1 MTQIVTLAPGE
12 NNPTLDAGIV
22 EIPPELASLGDK
34 VFFDDNGDG
43 IQDAGEAGVE
53 GVTVTLTGGGVDG
66 VIGTADDTTDTTTT
80 DADGMYSFTN
90 LNPGEEYKVT
100 FSDLPEGFEFTD
112 ANQGSDDALD
122 SDADPTTGMTQVV
135 TLAPGENN
143 PTLDA
148 GIVQQPQNPGIEIEK
163 STNGVDAD
171 TPEEA
176 VEINAGEAVT
186 WTYEVTNTGDV
197 SFDESEVVVTDD
209 QEGAITNIVDQ
220 GDGDNI
226 LAPGETWIYEQT
238 GVAQQLTG
246 SGGAAYTFD
255 FGGSSGL
262 DGPNGNV
269 RTFNSGALSVNAS
282 AFSRD
287 QNGNWDEVFLG
298 SFSSGLGVT
307 DNSEG
312 NGGNGTHRVDNVSE
326 KNYIL
331 FEFSE
336 EVVVDRAF
344 MNSVIND
351 SDITYW
357 VGTQD
362 NAFNNHNVLSDNFLS
377 NLAFTEDNY
386 TNSSSSRWADINA
399 GEVSGNVLVIAAAT
413 SDPTPEDRFKLD
425 KLDVQTVG
433 ESGIYQNIGTV
444 VADGVEDSDP
454 SHYVNGEPEPQN
466 PGIKI
471 EKSTNGVDADTLAE
485 SVEIAAGETVTW
497 TYEVTNTGDVS
508 FDKAEIEVT
517 DDQEGTISNLS
528 DQGDGDNTLAPGE
541 TWIYE
546 ATGVAQNLSTG
557 SGSQDITFNL
567 TGNSYTTGN
576 YGNSRT
582 FTQNGV
588 SVDVSAFSNS
598 NYYGWE
604 TAYLGAYSG
613 GLGVTNRDENGYEH
627 RVDNNYNDEYIVFE
641 FDQEVTVD
649 RAFLNY
655 VSGDSDVSVWIGDRD
670 GDISLLNSSIL
681 NGFTKENNY
690 GGSSHRWADINAN
703 QLTGNTLVIAAH
715 NDQSDDSFKLEKL
728 DISVPGDTTVGNYV
742 NIGTVTAGSVSD
754 RDQSSYTNP
763 ASTEPEPQPEPE
775 PSQHSLLFSLK
786 HHDTLDGISV
796 DSADIIE
803 YNPGDQSFSKFFD
816 GSDVGLWYSTID
828 AFEAIGDNEILLS
841 FESAQYIDGIYVD
854 DSDLVKFTASSLG
867 NHTSGSFSLYF
878 DGSDVGLTEHGED
891 IDGLSVD
898 PVTGDLLISTK
909 GNVHVSG
916 IDRNDEDI
924 LRFNP
929 HSLGWHTRGTWSVEF
944 DGSDVGL
951 NSHDEDLDAI
961 AIKQEQLLLSTKGN
975 FHVSGASGT
984 NEDIFGFNPNS
995 LGIQTSGTFEP
1006 FFNELNGNNIS
1017 GVDLLA

>member
-1 MTQIVTLAPGE
+1 MTLA
-12 NNPTLDAGIV
+12 A
-22 EIPPELASLGDK
+22 
-34 VFFDDNGDG
+34 
-43 IQDAGEAGVE
+43 
-53 GVTVTLTGGGVDG
+53 
-66 VIGTADDTTDTTTT
+66 
-80 DADGMYSFTN
+80 
-90 LNPGEEYKVT
+90 
-100 FSDLPEGFEFTD
+100 
-112 ANQGSDDALD
+112 
-122 SDADPTTGMTQVV
+122 
-135 TLAPGENN
+135 GENN

-176 VEINAGEAVT
+176 VEITAGEAVT

-344 MNSVIND
+344 MNSIIND

-357 VGTQD
+357 VVTQD

-497 TYEVTNTGDVS
+497 TYEV
-508 FDKAEIEVT
+508 
-517 DDQEGTISNLS
+517 ISSPMN
-528 DQGDGDNTLAPGE
+528 
-541 TWIYE
+541 
-546 ATGVAQNLSTG
+546 
-557 SGSQDITFNL
+557 
-567 TGNSYTTGN
+567 
-576 YGNSRT
+576 
-582 FTQNGV
+582 
-588 SVDVSAFSNS
+588 
-598 NYYGWE
+598 
-604 TAYLGAYSG
+604 
-613 GLGVTNRDENGYEH
+613 
-627 RVDNNYNDEYIVFE
+627 
-641 FDQEVTVD
+641 
-649 RAFLNY
+649 
-655 VSGDSDVSVWIGDRD
+655 
-670 GDISLLNSSIL
+670 
-681 NGFTKENNY
+681 
-690 GGSSHRWADINAN
+690 
-703 QLTGNTLVIAAH
+703 
-715 NDQSDDSFKLEKL
+715 KLRYK
-728 DISVPGDTTVGNYV
+728 
-742 NIGTVTAGSVSD
+742 
-754 RDQSSYTNP
+754 
-763 ASTEPEPQPEPE
+763 
-775 PSQHSLLFSLK
+775 
-786 HHDTLDGISV
+786 
-796 DSADIIE
+796 
-803 YNPGDQSFSKFFD
+803 
-816 GSDVGLWYSTID
+816 
-828 AFEAIGDNEILLS
+828 
-841 FESAQYIDGIYVD
+841 
-854 DSDLVKFTASSLG
+854 
-867 NHTSGSFSLYF
+867 
-878 DGSDVGLTEHGED
+878 
-891 IDGLSVD
+891 
-898 PVTGDLLISTK
+898 
-909 GNVHVSG
+909 
-916 IDRNDEDI
+916 
-924 LRFNP
+924 
-929 HSLGWHTRGTWSVEF
+929 
-944 DGSDVGL
+944 
-951 NSHDEDLDAI
+951 
-961 AIKQEQLLLSTKGN
+961 
-975 FHVSGASGT
+975 
-984 NEDIFGFNPNS
+984 
-995 LGIQTSGTFEP
+995 
-1006 FFNELNGNNIS
+1006 
-1017 GVDLLA
+1017 